1 MIDENPKIEPKEFKI
16 KPKEVEIEQGE
27 IKIYG
32 IVSQFDFQDIAMDQ
46 QDQEHIVVDDKIQAN
61 KKKNKLR
68 HFTSKFH
75 SFSKFSVV
83 HQKLVKSCE

>member
-46 QDQEHIVVDDKIQAN
+46 
-61 KKKNKLR
+61 
-68 HFTSKFH
+68 
-75 SFSKFSVV
+75 
-83 HQKLVKSCE
+83 